1 MVPLTPLV
9 KSLLNGEFLTP
20 VNYRAQTTVC
30 VLPTERVSLDL
41 LLGYTGHGEQ
51 LSILTG
57 LSITLWSLG
66 HALEADLKVNL
77 LECSDKWAATAR
89 VVLLET
95 MSQVKG
101 RRPKSAVWTFN
112 FENA

>member
-77 LECSDKWAATAR
+77 HLWLAAQIFQSVQTSGQQQQ
-89 VVLLET
+89 EW
-95 MSQVKG
+95 SY
-101 RRPKSAVWTFN
+101 
-112 FENA
+112 